1 MRRCRSGEDGQS
13 TWYFFLLLCCGAN
26 LALAI
31 VLGNM
36 NYRQAV
42 KWSCH
47 KSSMQVSRTDLL
59 IQSKISKQ
67 LCLCLLEIRW
77 GHVKGFRR
85 CGFDEEVR
93 AIVQSRT
100 NMVPF
105 MDVNN
110 MNGQKAKESARQT
123 CWYSIYPPTYVIN
136 ALQIIFCFLFV
147 TQETNLWTLAVYTLS
162 RSQSSTSLIPWA
174 SGDGTRAAAQCCCWL
189 Y

>member
-1 MRRCRSGEDGQS
+1 MGVLVDFFVFFRVCIDLWLRIAYSALQNLRQRSSRDGVISPNLSEELMRRCRSGEDGQS

-110 MNGQKAKESARQT
+110 MNDYDMVNPAESKGV
-123 CWYSIYPPTYVIN
+123 SK
-136 ALQIIFCFLFV
+136 
-147 TQETNLWTLAVYTLS
+147 TNLLVFHLS
-162 RSQSSTSLIPWA
+162 TNIC
-174 SGDGTRAAAQCCCWL
+174 D
-189 Y
+189 

>member
-110 MNGQKAKESARQT
+110 MNDYDMVNPAESKGV
-123 CWYSIYPPTYVIN
+123 SK
-136 ALQIIFCFLFV
+136 
-147 TQETNLWTLAVYTLS
+147 TNLLLFHLFHLS
-162 RSQSSTSLIPWA
+162 TNIC
-174 SGDGTRAAAQCCCWL
+174 D
-189 Y
+189 